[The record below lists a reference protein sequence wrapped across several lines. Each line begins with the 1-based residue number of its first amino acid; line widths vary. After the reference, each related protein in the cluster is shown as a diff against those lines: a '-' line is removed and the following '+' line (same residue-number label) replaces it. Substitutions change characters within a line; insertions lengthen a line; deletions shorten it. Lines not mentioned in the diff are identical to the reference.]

1 MAAEAPT
8 TQPNHSDDRAAPVR
22 QAAPKDH
29 LLKGALL
36 MIGAMLVL
44 PVMDGFAKELSTKYP
59 VLQVVWARYLFHLL
73 AMLPLLLIRYR
84 PRQLVPKRARL
95 QLLRGTL
102 LLTATALFFAGL
114 AQMPQA
120 TVLALFFI
128 SPLVVTLLAPPL
140 LGERVGV
147 WSIVAV
153 VVGFLGVLL
162 VLRPGS
168 GTVGWSALLALGAG
182 VVHALYMIF
191 TRRLAG
197 SAPPLV
203 TLAYTAVVGAVVMTV
218 VVLFVW
224 VTPTL
229 ADFGVMVLL
238 GILAATGHFL
248 LIKAFDYAPATF
260 LAPLGYAEMITAVLV
275 GYIAYR
281 DLPDA
286 LSWLGIAIIVGA
298 GVLVSVREQKPV
310 SAMRPGA

>member
-1 MAAEAPT
+1 MAAEAPA
-8 TQPNHSDDRAAPVR
+8 TQPNHTDDQEAPAAQPELKN
-22 QAAPKDH
+22 Q

-36 MIGAMLVL
+36 MIGAMVVL

-73 AMLPLLLIRYR
+73 AMVPLLLIRYR
-84 PRQLVPKRARL
+84 PRQLVPKRAGL
-95 QLLRGTL
+95 QLVRGAL
-102 LLTATALFFAGL
+102 LLTATSLFFAGL

-120 TVLALFFI
+120 TVLALLFI
-128 SPLVVTLLAPPL
+128 SPLVITLLAPSL

-162 VLRPGS
+162 ILRPGS
-168 GTVGWSALLALGAG
+168 GAVGWSALLGLGAG
-182 VVHALYMIF
+182 LVHGLYMIF

-203 TLAYTAVVGAVVMTV
+203 TLAYTAVVGAVATTV
-218 VVLFVW
+218 VVFFVW

-260 LAPLGYAEMITAVLV
+260 LAPLGYAEMITAVVV

-281 DLPDA
+281 ELPDV
-286 LSWLGIAIIVGA
+286 LSWVGIAIIVGA
-298 GVLVSVREQKPV
+298 GILVSIREQKPLRGI
-310 SAMRPGA
+310 RPGA